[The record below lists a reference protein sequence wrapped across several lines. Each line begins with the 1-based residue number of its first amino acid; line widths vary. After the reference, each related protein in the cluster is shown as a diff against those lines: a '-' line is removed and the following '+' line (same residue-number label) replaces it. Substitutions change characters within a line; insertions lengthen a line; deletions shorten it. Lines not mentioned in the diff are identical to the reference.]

1 MRLQTDDVGT
11 GSIEPRSLFVSPV
24 LVVDILRNLNS
35 NLELETRTENFPLKP
50 GIRSSKNENKRRA
63 EKQVNKKR
71 DFTRITSARVIK
83 LKHPQVLLVVLNDSS
98 DLGKVKTI
106 LLETGLKFSIQT
118 TKKLK
123 EVDESERSAKR
134 RQLHDQ
140 TNLVEKG
147 PIRRAALLPRSGR
160 LQQGNRVEENPR

>member
-1 MRLQTDDVGT
+1 MHQQSEANESFHSLQSTSGD
-11 GSIEPRSLFVSPV
+11 EV
-24 LVVDILRNLNS
+24 LGD
-35 NLELETRTENFPLKP
+35 ETRFRAQFMDSGPKRYTSELAKQKAIFVMS
-50 GIRSSKNENKRRA
+50 GDRDEFHSKFNGDE
-63 EKQVNKKR
+63 VC
-71 DFTRITSARVIK
+71 TSNVFARVIK

-134 RQLHDQ
+134 WQLHDQ